1 MAQEIHSKKQFPT
14 SDEFYKRILTDRN
27 ISSCHVV
34 IVYLDSMLNKYM
46 EKRISAWREISKG
59 GDIPWHR
66 VYFFK
71 YKDKIIWD
79 REKRLCT
86 IDEMISCRNNIMDS
100 FKIISYNILNDKSLN
115 TRIGDIVSYLLSTD
129 ADIICLQEVSDDFIN
144 VIKSNDILQKYELAI
159 TDLKSNN
166 IVILSKFTI
175 NQISL
180 IQLNFHKQAIKI
192 TISDKND
199 MDVDIVGIHLTSDY
213 KSRADDKRREQL
225 SIILNQL
232 NKSSQNIIIGDF
244 NMTTNTIPL
253 LDNEFIDSYG
263 SDMTYTYDPQTN
275 TLAKLNTSSG
285 NPERFDRIYYSKKT
299 FYQTQYKVRN
309 ELMCS
314 DHYPIE
320 CIFTETE
327 SEESQITTPDNK
339 KTSMMLIINNPEID
353 KIRRKYDIG
362 IDRWMAHLNIYFGF
376 IPRID
381 FDTSYYKIKNI
392 LIDKY
397 FGKTLIFDH
406 MESLDQTKYKMLCLM
421 PNEPTKKILIDIRQT
436 VDLILGLKSEPF
448 NPHISLGR
456 FHDDSWRSIKSITHE
471 MKLDRIYFSEYGTE
485 TYVEPRRC
493 ICDKIIR
500 TKNQT
505 IEMLS
510 NILGEKIMIGGSTIF
525 ENSTEFENST
535 DNIGSDLD
543 LEIITKFE
551 KKITVNKFR
560 KLLMFSGEA
569 FSVDCIENQHSVYL
583 KIKLFDNQM
592 IDLHIVD
599 GHMLQSMVEASQIIK
614 NIIIKLDKLELFRT
628 VLWEIKKR
636 FKNLQIYGQ
645 TYGYFNGI
653 CITIMLC
660 HLFIKNKEILNES
673 IDNII
678 IIFCKTFSEWP
689 HPTPIFID
697 NIINS
702 VKSDDTAA
710 SKLIRIHSV
719 TPPYENI
726 LRTITKSTF
735 NITMNALQNNLQCI
749 TLSYPLLLTLGIKSN
764 DENTFDQMIRY
775 VDSEILNI
783 ILRYEAVGSDIRPIS
798 GWQTKINPNESY
810 MFNGYLKFG
819 ITSSTLINKLEKI
832 NNCMGMLFP
841 HQLFRY
847 KVMPIVL
854 K

>member
-1 MAQEIHSKKQFPT
+1 MTQDLHPKKQFPT

-27 ISSCHVV
+27 ISSCHVSV
-34 IVYLDSMLNKYM
+34 VYLDSMLNKYM
-46 EKRISAWREISKG
+46 EKRISAWKEISKG

-71 YKDKIIWD
+71 YKDQIIWD

-100 FKIISYNILNDKSLN
+100 FKIVSYNILNDKSLE
-115 TRIGDIVSYLLSTD
+115 TRTTDIINYLISTD
-129 ADIICLQEVSDDFIN
+129 ADIICLQEVSGDFIN
-144 VIKSNDILQKYELAI
+144 SIKSNPILQKYEIGI

-166 IVILSKFTI
+166 IIILSKFTI

-199 MDVDIVGIHLTSDY
+199 MDVDIIGIHLTSDY

-232 NKSSQNIIIGDF
+232 NKASQNIIIGDF
-244 NMTTNTIPL
+244 NMTTNTIPVL
-253 LDNEFIDSYG
+253 SDEWIDSYG

-275 TLAKLNTSSG
+275 TLAKLNTMSG
-285 NPERFDRIYYSKKT
+285 SPERLDRIYYSQKT
-299 FYQTQYKVRN
+299 PYKTQYTVRK
-309 ELMCS
+309 ELMHS

-327 SEESQITTPDNK
+327 SDNTIITADNK
-339 KTSMMLIINNPEID
+339 KTSMMIIIHNPEID

-381 FDTSYYKIKNI
+381 FDTAYYKIKDMI
-392 LIDKY
+392 IDK
-397 FGKTLIFDH
+397 FIGKTLIFDH

-421 PNEPTKKILIDIRQT
+421 PNEQTKKILIDLRHS

-456 FHDDSWRSIKSITHE
+456 FHDDTWRNIKPMIHE

-493 ICDKIIR
+493 IYKKLIR

-505 IEMLS
+505 IDMLS
-510 NILGEKIMIGGSTIF
+510 NILSEKIMIGGSTIF
-525 ENSTEFENST
+525 EHSLSDT
-535 DNIGSDLD
+535 IGSDLD
-543 LEIITKFE
+543 LEIITNIE
-551 KKITVNKFR
+551 KKSTVSKFR

-569 FSVDCIENQHSVYL
+569 FSVDCIENQHSIYL
-583 KIKLFDNQM
+583 KIKLFDGQM
-592 IDLHIVD
+592 IDLHIAD
-599 GHMLQSMVEASQIIK
+599 GIKIQSMVEASQIIK
-614 NIIIKLDKLELFRT
+614 NIIIKLDKLDLFKT
-628 VLWEIKKR
+628 TLQEIKNR
-636 FKNLQIYGQ
+636 FKNLKIYGQIYG
-645 TYGYFNGI
+645 YLNGI

-660 HLFIKNKEILNES
+660 ILFIKHKDISNLSVDDIILL
-673 IDNII
+673 
-678 IIFCKTFSEWP
+678 FCKTYSEWP
-689 HPTPIFID
+689 HPSPIFID
-697 NIINS
+697 SVVNS
-702 VKSDDTAA
+702 VKSDDMIA

-726 LRTITKSTF
+726 LRTITKPTY
-735 NITMNALQNNLQCI
+735 NLTINALQNNLQSI
-749 TLSYPLLLTLGIKSN
+749 SLTYPHTLVIGIKSN

-775 VDSEILNI
+775 VESEIVNI

-798 GWQTKINPNESY
+798 QWEIKINSLDSY

-819 ITSSTLINKLEKI
+819 LTKSSLINKLEKM
-832 NNCMGMLFP
+832 NKCMSMLFP
-841 HQLFRY
+841 HQLFRF
-847 KVMPIVL
+847 KLLSSIIN
-854 K
+854 